1 MTSTLDH
8 RLEPR
13 LPLIPRQRLRTLTA
27 VEIRKMVDT
36 RSGLAVLGTALA
48 IAVLALGWKLLHVN
62 DSQPS
67 WDDYSGFLPAVGMAV
82 AMIGLLG
89 MTAEWTQ
96 RTALTT
102 FTLSPRRGRVLAAKF
117 AASIVLALAAI
128 VVVFLLI
135 LGAIA
140 LGGTIS
146 GQATDYSGLGR
157 GVSGYLVIS
166 VLEVTMAAGF
176 GALAAQ
182 TAVAVGAYFVA
193 PTIWAAVAPSLLG
206 DNSPWF
212 DVFSAF
218 DRLSS
223 DHPGT
228 HLAQSLTAVA
238 LWIVLPTTVGV
249 IRSLRREVK

>member
-8 RLEPR
+8 RVEPR
-13 LPLIPRQRLRTLTA
+13 LPLIPRQRLTTLTG

-62 DSQPS
+62 DSPPS
-67 WDDYSGFLPAVGMAV
+67 WSDYSGFLPAVGMAV
-82 AMIGLLG
+82 AMIGLFG

-117 AASIVLALAAI
+117 AASVVLALAALA
-128 VVVFLLI
+128 VVFLLI
-135 LGAIA
+135 LGAVA
-140 LGGTIS
+140 LGGLIS

-157 GVSGYLVIS
+157 GISGYLVIS

-176 GALAAQ
+176 GALSAQ
-182 TAVAVGAYFVA
+182 TAVAVGGYIVGPAHRAAHA
-193 PTIWAAVAPSLLG
+193 PNRRGSTSSAPST
-206 DNSPWF
+206 DW
-212 DVFSAF
+212 
-218 DRLSS
+218 
-223 DHPGT
+223 H
-228 HLAQSLTAVA
+228 
-238 LWIVLPTTVGV
+238 PTTQEASWP
-249 IRSLRREVK
+249 RA

>member
-8 RLEPR
+8 RVEPR
-13 LPLIPRQRLRTLTA
+13 LPVIPRQRLTTLTG

-36 RSGLAVLGTALA
+36 RSGLAVLGTTLA
-48 IAVLALGWKLLHVN
+48 IAVLAIGWKLLHVN
-62 DSQPS
+62 DGPPS
-67 WDDYSGFLPAVGMAV
+67 WSDYSGFLPAVGMAV

-117 AASIVLALAAI
+117 AASILLALAAI
-128 VVVFLLI
+128 AVVFLLI
-135 LGAIA
+135 LGGVA
-140 LGGTIS
+140 LGGAIS

-157 GVSGYLVIS
+157 GISGYLVIS

-176 GALAAQ
+176 GALSAQ

-206 DNSPWF
+206 DRSPWF
-212 DVFSAF
+212 DIFSAF

-223 DHPGT
+223 GHPGSQ
-228 HLAQSLTAVA
+228 LAQSLTAVA
-238 LWIVLPTTVGV
+238 IWIVLPTTVGV